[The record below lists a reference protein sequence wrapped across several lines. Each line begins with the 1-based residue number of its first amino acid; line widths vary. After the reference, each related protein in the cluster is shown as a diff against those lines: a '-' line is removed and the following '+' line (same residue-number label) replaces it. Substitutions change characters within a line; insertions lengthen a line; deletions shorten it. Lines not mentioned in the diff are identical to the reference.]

1 MLGLLYFPLD
11 FHPGLMNN
19 GRSGDVKPH
28 NLLVSVR
35 VWLHFRGS
43 KLVKMWA
50 LFSGLPFVIC
60 LTVGICRGRLNG

>member
-19 GRSGDVKPH
+19 GRSGDVNPY

-43 KLVKMWA
+43 KLDKMWA
-50 LFSGLPFVIC
+50 LF
-60 LTVGICRGRLNG
+60 RLFCFILSSFLDYPL